1 MNGEGAASGMTH
13 SMPLR
18 VYYEDTDGAGIV
30 YYANYLKFAER
41 GRTEMMRTL
50 GFAHSRI
57 QAETGIVFTVRRLAA
72 DYREPARLDD
82 ALSVDTRIVE
92 IGGPSCS
99 TSRSAATARCWSRST
114 CSSPVSGATAGRAGC
129 RRTCAPRSPHSDR
142 PWPCRAPSRA
152 SPQPSSKRR
161 HKRPPSMQ
169 PLETTALPG
178 TVTPTLSI
186 FELFLQSDTIVKLA
200 MLLLLVA
207 SFWSWAVIFD
217 KTLRLRR
224 LRQAAESFEENFWSG
239 GSLDDLY
246 DRVGQRPV
254 DPMSA
259 VFAAAM
265 REWRRSAAKG
275 LLGTALMRAS
285 LQQRIE
291 RVMNV
296 TVGREMDR
304 VERFMSFLATVG
316 STAPFVGLFGTV
328 WGIMD
333 SFQSIA
339 ASKNTS
345 LAVVAPGIAESLF
358 ATALGLVAAIP
369 AVVAYNKLSSDFG
382 RYAGRLEAFATEFSA
397 ILSRQ
402 LDERP

>member
-1 MNGEGAASGMTH
+1 
-13 SMPLR
+13 
-18 VYYEDTDGAGIV
+18 
-30 YYANYLKFAER
+30 
-41 GRTEMMRTL
+41 
-50 GFAHSRI
+50 
-57 QAETGIVFTVRRLAA
+57 
-72 DYREPARLDD
+72 
-82 ALSVDTRIVE
+82 
-92 IGGPSCS
+92 
-99 TSRSAATARCWSRST
+99 
-114 CSSPVSGATAGRAGC
+114 
-129 RRTCAPRSPHSDR
+129 
-142 PWPCRAPSRA
+142 
-152 SPQPSSKRR
+152 
-161 HKRPPSMQ
+161 MQ
-169 PLETTALPG
+169 PLETTQLPG
-178 TVTPTLSI
+178 SVVHSLSI
-186 FELFLQSDTIVKLA
+186 LDLVGQADIIVKLV
-200 MLLLLVA
+200 LLLLLLA

-224 LRQAAESFEENFWSG
+224 LRQSAATFEETFWSG
-239 GSLDDLY
+239 GSLDDLF

-275 LLGTALMRAS
+275 LLGPAGMGPS

-291 RVMNV
+291 RVMYV

-304 VERFMSFLATVG
+304 AERFMSYLATVG

-369 AVVAYNKLSSDFG
+369 AVVAYNKLSSDFN
-382 RYAGRLEAFATEFSA
+382 RYASRLEAFASEFSA